1 MFYGQKDGGKGGLA
15 LTIEELYQANYRVVY
30 GYLFSLCGE
39 RALAEDLA
47 AETFLRAMEH
57 PGSFDGSAKPSTW
70 LCAIGKNLYL
80 NECRRRKRKRRALEQ
95 LAEPPRAAQ
104 SLEETV
110 ALREDAWRV
119 LQAADGLPELQRQ
132 VVCLRLQGMRFSE
145 IAACLGKGE
154 SWARVTFFR
163 AKNRILERWEE
174 KT

>member
-1 MFYGQKDGGKGGLA
+1 M
-15 LTIEELYQANYRVVY
+15 TIEELYQANYRVVY

-57 PGSFDGSAKPSTW
+57 PGSFDDSAKPSTW

-119 LQAADGLPELQRQ
+119 LEGGR
-132 VVCLRLQGMRFSE
+132 R
-145 IAACLGKGE
+145 ACRNCSGRWCACAFRACGFRR
-154 SWARVTFFR
+154 SRPVWARGKAGR
-163 AKNRILERWEE
+163 G
-174 KT
+174 